1 MKKNFREYVLLLIAV
16 LSFLAICYI
25 LYRINVRLF

>member
-1 MKKNFREYVLLLIAV
+1 MKRSFREFVLLMIAV